1 MCDRTID
8 VGHVIRADSCKF
20 LSNRFDKSGR
30 CPHNGDV
37 RRLRVPVPVV
47 ARVAARKGK
56 TPSVRRPRIL
66 GRAGSASSLR
76 DVALL
81 AGVSLP
87 TASQALNGR
96 ARISTVT
103 RRRVRE
109 AARRLRYTPNAAA
122 RRLKLGRSNSVA
134 IVPGLNMTGIF
145 SDLFYRAVLAG
156 VGSVFEEVGV
166 RMLIAPPLRPSS
178 SAPPFLEMAQARE
191 VDGILVA
198 GVVEARWVRVALGA
212 GVPVVIL
219 DNFVPGVGA
228 PAVVN
233 DNAGGAYAATRHLV
247 DLGHTRIGFVGAA
260 VDYPFGRETQEGYA
274 AALRDAGLERDPAL
288 EAVIPVDADAAFRRS
303 CELLALAD
311 RPSAI
316 FAVTDKQALGVM
328 RAAGTAGLRIP
339 DDLSVVGMDDI
350 ELAATTDPPLTTV
363 RIRKDVMGATAARIL
378 LGLIAGNRAARPV
391 TTVANELIIRGTTG
405 GRP

>member
-1 MCDRTID
+1 M
-8 VGHVIRADSCKF
+8 
-20 LSNRFDKSGR
+20 
-30 CPHNGDV
+30 
-37 RRLRVPVPVV
+37 
-47 ARVAARKGK
+47 ARVAARKNKVAPG
-56 TPSVRRPRIL
+56 RRARL
-66 GRAGSASSLR
+66 NRRAHAASSLR
-76 DVALL
+76 DVARL

-96 ARISTVT
+96 ARVSTIT
-103 RRRVRE
+103 RKRVRD

-178 SAPPFLEMAQARE
+178 SAPPFVEMAQARE

-198 GVVEARWVRVALGA
+198 GVVEARWVRAALGA

-219 DNFVPGVGA
+219 DNFVAGVAA

-233 DNAGGAYAATRHLV
+233 DNTGGAYAATRHLAG
-247 DLGHTRIGFVGAA
+247 LGHTRIGFVGAA
-260 VDYPFGRETQEGYA
+260 VDYPFGRETQEGYV
-274 AALRDAGLERDPAL
+274 AALRDAGLGRDPAL
-288 EAVIPVDADAAFRRS
+288 EALIPVDADAAFRRS
-303 CELLALAD
+303 SELLGLAD

-328 RAAGTAGLRIP
+328 RAAGAAGLKIP

-378 LGLIAGNRAARPV
+378 LGLIDGDRAPRPV
-391 TTVANELIIRGTTG
+391 TLVANELIIRGTTG
-405 GRP
+405 GRL

>member
-1 MCDRTID
+1 M
-8 VGHVIRADSCKF
+8 
-20 LSNRFDKSGR
+20 
-30 CPHNGDV
+30 
-37 RRLRVPVPVV
+37 
-47 ARVAARKGK
+47 
-56 TPSVRRPRIL
+56 
-66 GRAGSASSLR
+66 
-76 DVALL
+76 

-96 ARISTVT
+96 ARISTLT
-103 RRRVRE
+103 RERVRD
-109 AARRLRYTPNAAA
+109 AARRLRYTPHAAA

-156 VGSVFEEVGV
+156 AGSVCEEVGV
-166 RMLIAPPLRPSS
+166 RMLIAPPLRPASS
-178 SAPPFLEMAQARE
+178 PPPFVEMAQARE
-191 VDGILVA
+191 IDGILVA
-198 GVVEARWVRVALGA
+198 GVVEARWVRAALGA
-212 GVPVVIL
+212 GIPVVIL

-233 DNAGGAYAATRHLV
+233 DNAGGAYAATRHLL
-247 DLGHTRIGFVGAA
+247 DLGHTRIGFLGAA
-260 VDYPFGRETQEGYA
+260 VDYPFGRETQEGFA
-274 AALRDAGLERDPAL
+274 AALREAGVDRDPAL
-288 EAVIPVDADAAFRRS
+288 EALIPVDPDAAFRRS
-303 CELLALAD
+303 GELLALAD

-328 RAAGTAGLRIP
+328 RAAGAAGLHIP
-339 DDLSVVGMDDI
+339 SDLSIVGMDDI

-378 LGLIAGNRAARPV
+378 LGLIAGERTARPV

>member
-1 MCDRTID
+1 MAPARKSKAAAAR
-8 VGHVIRADSCKF
+8 HVR
-20 LSNRFDKSGR
+20 L
-30 CPHNGDV
+30 
-37 RRLRVPVPVV
+37 RRLR
-47 ARVAARKGK
+47 A
-56 TPSVRRPRIL
+56 
-66 GRAGSASSLR
+66 ASSLR
-76 DVALL
+76 DVAQL

-96 ARISTVT
+96 ARISTLT
-103 RRRVRE
+103 RKRVRE

-156 VGSVFEEVGV
+156 VGSVFEELGV
-166 RMLIAPPLRPSS
+166 RMLIAPPLHPSA
-178 SAPPFLEMAQARE
+178 SAPPFVEMAQARE

-198 GVVEARWVRVALGA
+198 GVVEARWVRAALGA
-212 GVPVVIL
+212 GIPVVIL
-219 DNFVPGVGA
+219 DNFVPGVTA

-233 DNAGGAYAATRHLV
+233 DNAGGAYAATRHLL
-247 DLGHTRIGFVGAA
+247 DLGHTRIGFIGAA
-260 VDYPFGRETQEGYA
+260 VDYPFGRETQEGFA
-274 AALRDAGLERDPAL
+274 AALQDAEVERDPAL
-288 EAVIPVDADAAFRRS
+288 EALIPVDPDAAFRRS
-303 CELLALAD
+303 GELLALAD

-339 DDLSVVGMDDI
+339 DDLSIVGMDDI

-378 LGLIAGNRAARPV
+378 LGLIAGERTARPV

>member
-1 MCDRTID
+1 MATR
-8 VGHVIRADSCKF
+8 
-20 LSNRFDKSGR
+20 KSKAS
-30 CPHNGDV
+30 P
-37 RRLRVPVPVV
+37 
-47 ARVAARKGK
+47 A
-56 TPSVRRPRIL
+56 RRPRVL
-66 GRAGSASSLR
+66 GRSGSASSLR
-76 DVALL
+76 DVARL

-103 RRRVRE
+103 RQRVRE

-178 SAPPFLEMAQARE
+178 AAPPFVEMAQARE

-260 VDYPFGRETQEGYA
+260 VDYPFGRETQSGYA

-288 EAVIPVDADAAFRRS
+288 EAVTPVDADAAFRRS
-303 CELLALAD
+303 GELLALAD

-328 RAAGTAGLRIP
+328 RAAGAAGLRIP
-339 DDLSVVGMDDI
+339 HDLSVVGMDDI

-378 LGLIAGNRAARPV
+378 LGLVAGDRAARPI

>member
-1 MCDRTID
+1 M
-8 VGHVIRADSCKF
+8 AE
-20 LSNRFDKSGR
+20 
-30 CPHNGDV
+30 
-37 RRLRVPVPVV
+37 
-47 ARVAARKGK
+47 
-56 TPSVRRPRIL
+56 
-66 GRAGSASSLR
+66 
-76 DVALL
+76 L

-96 ARISTVT
+96 ARISTLT
-103 RRRVRE
+103 RKRVRD

-166 RMLIAPPLRPSS
+166 RMLIAPPLRPTSS
-178 SAPPFLEMAQARE
+178 VPSFVEMAQARE

-198 GVVEARWVRVALGA
+198 GAVEARWVRVALGA
-212 GVPVVIL
+212 GIPVVIL
-219 DNFVPGVGA
+219 DNLVPGVGA

-233 DNAGGAYAATRHLV
+233 DNAGGAYAATRHLLK
-247 DLGHTRIGFVGAA
+247 LGHTRIGFIGAA
-260 VDYPFGRETQEGYA
+260 VDYPFGRETHDGFA
-274 AALRDAGLERDPAL
+274 AALRDAGVGRDPAL
-288 EAVIPVDADAAFRRS
+288 EALIPVDSDAAFRRS
-303 CELLALAD
+303 GELLALAD
-311 RPSAI
+311 RPTAI

-328 RAAGTAGLRIP
+328 RAVGAAGLRIP
-339 DDLSVVGMDDI
+339 DNLSIVGMDDI

-378 LGLIAGNRAARPV
+378 LGLIAGERTARPV

>member
-1 MCDRTID
+1 M
-8 VGHVIRADSCKF
+8 
-20 LSNRFDKSGR
+20 
-30 CPHNGDV
+30 
-37 RRLRVPVPVV
+37 
-47 ARVAARKGK
+47 ARVAPRKSKASPARRA
-56 TPSVRRPRIL
+56 PVR
-66 GRAGSASSLR
+66 GRSGSASSLR
-76 DVALL
+76 DVARL

-103 RRRVRE
+103 RQRVRE

-178 SAPPFLEMAQARE
+178 SAPPFVEMAQARE

-260 VDYPFGRETQEGYA
+260 VDYPFGRETQSGYA
-274 AALRDAGLERDPAL
+274 AALRDAGLERDPVL
-288 EAVIPVDADAAFRRS
+288 ETVTPVDADAAFRRS
-303 CELLALAD
+303 GELLALAD

-328 RAAGTAGLRIP
+328 RAAGAAGLRIP
-339 DDLSVVGMDDI
+339 HDLSVVGMDDI

-378 LGLIAGNRAARPV
+378 LGLVAGDRTARPI

>member
-1 MCDRTID
+1 
-8 VGHVIRADSCKF
+8 
-20 LSNRFDKSGR
+20 
-30 CPHNGDV
+30 
-37 RRLRVPVPVV
+37 V
-47 ARVAARKGK
+47 ARVAARKSK
-56 TPSVRRPRIL
+56 ASPARRPPVR
-66 GRAGSASSLR
+66 GRSGSATSLR
-76 DVALL
+76 DVARL

-103 RRRVRE
+103 RQRVRE

-122 RRLKLGRSNSVA
+122 RRLKLGRSNAVA

-178 SAPPFLEMAQARE
+178 SAPPFVEMAQARE

-260 VDYPFGRETQEGYA
+260 VDYPFGRETQSGYA

-288 EAVIPVDADAAFRRS
+288 EAVTPVDADAAFRRS
-303 CELLALAD
+303 GELLALAD

-328 RAAGTAGLRIP
+328 RAAGAAGLRIP
-339 DDLSVVGMDDI
+339 HDLSVVGMDDI

-378 LGLIAGNRAARPV
+378 LGLVAGDRGARPI

>member
-1 MCDRTID
+1 
-8 VGHVIRADSCKF
+8 
-20 LSNRFDKSGR
+20 
-30 CPHNGDV
+30 
-37 RRLRVPVPVV
+37 V
-47 ARVAARKGK
+47 ARVATRKSK
-56 TPSVRRPRIL
+56 ASPARRPRVL
-66 GRAGSASSLR
+66 GRSGSASSLR
-76 DVALL
+76 DVARL

-103 RRRVRE
+103 RQRVRE

-178 SAPPFLEMAQARE
+178 AAPPFVEMAQARE

-260 VDYPFGRETQEGYA
+260 VDYPFGRETQSGYA

-288 EAVIPVDADAAFRRS
+288 EAVTPVDADAAFRRS
-303 CELLALAD
+303 GELLALAD

-328 RAAGTAGLRIP
+328 RAAGAAGLRIP
-339 DDLSVVGMDDI
+339 HDLSVVGMDDI

-378 LGLIAGNRAARPV
+378 LGLVAGDRAARPI

>member
-1 MCDRTID
+1 M
-8 VGHVIRADSCKF
+8 
-20 LSNRFDKSGR
+20 
-30 CPHNGDV
+30 
-37 RRLRVPVPVV
+37 
-47 ARVAARKGK
+47 ARVAARKSK
-56 TPSVRRPRIL
+56 ASPARRPPVR
-66 GRAGSASSLR
+66 GRSGSASSLR
-76 DVALL
+76 DVARL

-103 RRRVRE
+103 RQRVRE

-178 SAPPFLEMAQARE
+178 SAPPFVEMAQARE

-260 VDYPFGRETQEGYA
+260 VDYPFGRETQSGYA

-288 EAVIPVDADAAFRRS
+288 EAVTPVDADAAFRRS
-303 CELLALAD
+303 GELLALAD

-328 RAAGTAGLRIP
+328 RAAGAAGFRIP
-339 DDLSVVGMDDI
+339 HDLSVVGMDDI

-378 LGLIAGNRAARPV
+378 LGLVAGDRTARPI

>member
-1 MCDRTID
+1 
-8 VGHVIRADSCKF
+8 
-20 LSNRFDKSGR
+20 
-30 CPHNGDV
+30 
-37 RRLRVPVPVV
+37 V
-47 ARVAARKGK
+47 ARVATRKNK
-56 TPSVRRPRIL
+56 ASPALRPRVL
-66 GRAGSASSLR
+66 GRSGSASSLR
-76 DVALL
+76 DVARL

-103 RRRVRE
+103 RQRVRE

-178 SAPPFLEMAQARE
+178 AAPPFVEMAQARE

-260 VDYPFGRETQEGYA
+260 VDYPFGRETQSGYA
-274 AALRDAGLERDPAL
+274 AALRDAALERDPAL
-288 EAVIPVDADAAFRRS
+288 EAVTPVDADAAFRRS
-303 CELLALAD
+303 GELLALAD

-328 RAAGTAGLRIP
+328 RAAGAAGLRIP
-339 DDLSVVGMDDI
+339 QDLSVVGMDDI

-378 LGLIAGNRAARPV
+378 LGLVAGDRTARPI